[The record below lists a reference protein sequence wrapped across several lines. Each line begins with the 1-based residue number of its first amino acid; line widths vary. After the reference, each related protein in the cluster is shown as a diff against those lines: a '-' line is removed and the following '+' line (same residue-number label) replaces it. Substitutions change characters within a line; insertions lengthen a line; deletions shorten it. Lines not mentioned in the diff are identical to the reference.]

1 MQKVKDMFFKGRNI
15 RGEVG
20 IEIEMEGENFPMED
34 LDSWY
39 SKADGSLRG
48 AEEDKREFVLIRPCK
63 RADSLARLNSLSAD
77 LKEHGSKIVP
87 SYRTGVHVHTNVR
100 DMTFNQVFTYIFSYY
115 MFEDALMEFAG
126 KDRVGNLFCL
136 RARDAEGVGHLLEK
150 AIKTRSLLPLFSDNI
165 RYSSMNLKALKQYG
179 SVEFRGL
186 PFNGDFNQIQSW
198 IQLLLAVKDFSL
210 TVENPKELV
219 ALLSKKGGATLA
231 KEVFG
236 DLFPLLPKVDW
247 DVLLLNSVRLVQR
260 LVYLIDWEDNE
271 ENIFV
276 VATGLA
282 AREEQEPVEM
292 MRDDIMDGLAMMPQL
307 AIPPPNQPALVKLPA
322 NLGELLRNQPKE
334 PL

>member
-1 MQKVKDMFFKGRNI
+1 M
-15 RGEVG
+15 
-20 IEIEMEGENFPMED
+20 
-34 LDSWY
+34 
-39 SKADGSLRG
+39 RG

-63 RADSLARLNSLSAD
+63 REDTLARLSSLSAD
-77 LKEHGSKIVP
+77 LEEHGSKINP
-87 SYRTGVHVHTNVR
+87 SYRTGVHIHTNVR

-126 KDRVGNLFCL
+126 ADRVGNLFCL
-136 RARDAEGVGHLLEK
+136 RARDAEGIGRTLEK
-150 AIKTRSLLPLFSDNI
+150 AIKTHKLLALYTDNI

-179 SVEFRGL
+179 SIEFRGL
-186 PFNGDFNQIQSW
+186 PFNGDFQQIESW

-260 LVYLIDWEDNE
+260 LVYLIDWEDNDA
-271 ENIFV
+271 NIFIV
-276 VATGLA
+276 ESHLKADEGLIA
-282 AREEQEPVEM
+282 GEPLH
-292 MRDDIMDGLAMMPQL
+292 DDVNDAIGM
-307 AIPPPNQPALVKLPA
+307 AIPPAIAQPLKKPA
-322 NLGELLRNQPKE
+322 KNLGEILNQ
-334 PL
+334 L

>member
-1 MQKVKDMFFKGRNI
+1 MEKVKDMFFRGKNI
-15 RGEVG
+15 RGEIG
-20 IEIEMEGENFPMED
+20 IEIEMEGKGFPMED

-39 SKADGSLRG
+39 SREDGSLRG

-63 RADSLARLNSLSAD
+63 REDTLARLSSLSAD
-77 LKEHGSKIVP
+77 LEEHGSKINP
-87 SYRTGVHVHTNVR
+87 SYRTGVHIHTNVR

-115 MFEDALMEFAG
+115 MFEDALMQFAG
-126 KDRVGNLFCL
+126 DDRVGNLFCL
-136 RARDAEGVGHLLEK
+136 RARDAEGIGRTLEK
-150 AIKTRSLLPLFSDNI
+150 AIKRRDLLALYTDEI
-165 RYSSMNLKALKQYG
+165 RYSSMNLKSLKQYG
-179 SVEFRGL
+179 SIEFRGL
-186 PFNGDFNQIQSW
+186 PFNGDFQQIESW

-271 ENIFV
+271 DNYFIVNTNLNADNGEEVVKHDDVMAAVMAMPPAGIQPPVNPVKRRNPVNI
-276 VATGLA
+276 
-282 AREEQEPVEM
+282 
-292 MRDDIMDGLAMMPQL
+292 
-307 AIPPPNQPALVKLPA
+307 
-322 NLGELLRNQPKE
+322 GEILN